1 MSLVVPPQ
9 VRRRSVRED
18 LPKLS
23 FGLSMLITGAILL
36 TLALTAT
43 YTEFGSFLVTA
54 NKLPVLAPLEI
65 LLYGSGIALSSLGIY
80 MILRSR

>member
-1 MSLVVPPQ
+1 
-9 VRRRSVRED
+9 
-18 LPKLS
+18 
-23 FGLSMLITGAILL
+23 MLITGAILL

-65 LLYGSGIALSSLGIY
+65 LLYGSGISLGIY
-80 MILRSR
+80 IILRSR